1 MGHYRFRNTNSQT
14 IQISWLFTAD
24 AFLIGCLLNASGL
37 NLSYTYSERLSGMDK
52 LTRQQQTRYL
62 FSRAGFGATPTELD
76 EASRKPLRKVVRQ
89 LISDSEAVTELKVVE
104 PEENESKKQLKGM
117 FREGQ
122 LDQDMLKERIRQNT
136 EKVRDLNLQWLD
148 RMATG
153 KSALRE
159 KMALFW
165 HGHFACRTMGRNPL
179 FMQQYA
185 NTIRKNALGTFGDLL
200 MAVSK
205 EPAMLQFLN
214 NQQNRK
220 DAPNENFAREVM
232 ELFTLG
238 RGNYSEHDIKETAR
252 AFTGWQFTPEGQFVF
267 RERVHDEGE
276 KTIFGKTGAF
286 TGEDVVAMLLQNQQ
300 TARFI
305 TAKIYRFFVNET
317 EDKQRVDE
325 LAAQFY
331 KSGYDI
337 AGLMEA
343 IFTADWFYDP
353 KNVGAHIK
361 SPVELLAGLR
371 HTLGIQF
378 EQPQSQIFVQRTL
391 GQVLFY
397 PPNVAGW
404 PGGKNWIDSSSLLF
418 RMQLP
423 NYVLK
428 SADVLVRPKD
438 DGDVNTQP
446 LARKGGQQF
455 RTTVNWA
462 DFETAF
468 AKTPD
473 ADLTNAIAGTLLPF
487 PLRAEQQL
495 LIEKQT
501 KPGLNGLDQTRSER
515 IYILTAA
522 LMSLPE
528 YQLI

>member
-1 MGHYRFRNTNSQT
+1 MNNQT
-14 IQISWLFTAD
+14 
-24 AFLIGCLLNASGL
+24 
-37 NLSYTYSERLSGMDK
+37 K
-52 LTRQQQTRYL
+52 QQQLRYL
-62 FSRAGFGATPTELD
+62 FARAGFGATPAELN
-76 EASRKPLRKVVRQ
+76 EASRTTLKKVVRQ
-89 LISDSEAVTELKVVE
+89 LVRNSKSVADLQVVE
-104 PEENESKKQLKGM
+104 PEENRTKRQLKGM
-117 FREGQ
+117 FRQGQ
-122 LDQDMLKERIRQNT
+122 LDKEMLREQIRDNAQ
-136 EKVRDLNLQWLD
+136 KVRDLNLQWLD
-148 RMATG
+148 RMASG
-153 KSALRE
+153 NDALRE

-185 NTIRKNALGTFGDLL
+185 NTLRQNALGNFRDLL

-220 DAPNENFAREVM
+220 NAPNENFAREVM

-238 RGNYSEHDIKETAR
+238 RGNYSEYDIKEAAR

-267 RERVHDEGE
+267 REKVHDEGE
-276 KTIFGKTGAF
+276 KKVFGKTGAF
-286 TGEDVVAMLLQNQQ
+286 KGEDVIAMLLENQQ
-300 TARFI
+300 TARFV

-317 EDKQRVDE
+317 EDKKRVDQ
-325 LAAQFY
+325 LADQFY

-337 AGLMEA
+337 ADLMET

-371 HTLGIQF
+371 HTLGVQF
-378 EQPQSQIFVQRTL
+378 DQPQPQIFVQRTL
-391 GQVLFY
+391 GQMLFY

-428 SADVLVRPKD
+428 AAEVTVQPKE
-438 DGDVNTQP
+438 DGDVNTQL
-446 LARKGGQQF
+446 LARKGGATF

-468 AKTPD
+468 AKTTD
-473 ADLTNAIAGTLLPF
+473 AGLTDALASFLLPL
-487 PLRAEQQL
+487 PLRPDQRILIEQQA
-495 LIEKQT
+495 
-501 KPGLNGLDQTRSER
+501 KPGQSRSEQIR
-515 IYILTAA
+515 TLTAA

-528 YQLI
+528 YQLT

>member
-1 MGHYRFRNTNSQT
+1 MDSITKQPREASRLRH
-14 IQISWLFTAD
+14 LF
-24 AFLIGCLLNASGL
+24 G
-37 NLSYTYSERLSGMDK
+37 
-52 LTRQQQTRYL
+52 
-62 FSRAGFGATPTELD
+62 RAGFGATPAQVD
-76 EASRKPLRKVVRQ
+76 EAARKPLRKVVRQ
-89 LISDSEAVTELKVVE
+89 LFDDSEAVADLKVVE
-104 PEENESKKQLKGM
+104 AEENESKKQLKGL
-117 FREGQ
+117 FRDGQ
-122 LDQDMLKERIRQNT
+122 LDKDMLKERIRQNT

-165 HGHFACRTMGRNPL
+165 HGHFACRTQGRNPL

-185 NTIRKNALGTFGDLL
+185 NTLRQHALGRFGDLL

-220 DAPNENFAREVM
+220 NAPNENFAREVM

-238 RGNYSEHDIKETAR
+238 RGNYSEHDIKEAAR
-252 AFTGWQFTPEGQFVF
+252 AFTGWQFTPEGEFVF
-267 RERVHDEGE
+267 REKVHDEGE
-276 KTIFGKTGAF
+276 KTLFGKTGAF
-286 TGEDVVAMLLQNQQ
+286 KGEDVVAMLLENKQ

-317 EDKQRVDE
+317 EDKKRVDE
-325 LAAQFY
+325 LAGQFY

-337 AGLMEA
+337 AGLMET
-343 IFTADWFYDP
+343 IFTSDWFYATQ
-353 KNVGAHIK
+353 NIGAHIK

-371 HTLGIQF
+371 HTLGLQF
-378 EQPQSQIFVQRTL
+378 DQPQPQILVQRTL
-391 GQVLFY
+391 GQLLFY

-428 SADVLVRPKD
+428 AADVLVQPKD
-438 DGDVNTQP
+438 DGDVNTQ
-446 LARKGGQQF
+446 LLSRKGNAKF
-455 RTTVNWA
+455 RTTVNWN
-462 DFETAF
+462 DFEAAY

-473 ADLTNAIAGTLLPF
+473 AALTDAIATTLLPF
-487 PLRAEQQL
+487 PLRPDQHT
-495 LIEKQT
+495 LIESQT
-501 KPGLNGLDQTRSER
+501 KPGQTRSER
-515 IYILTAA
+515 IHALTAA

-528 YQLI
+528 YQLT